1 MQLQTIVIILII
13 TLVSSHSLYNTHSI
27 NCIIPYFSL
36 KMKLAVFQIA
46 LTCAS
51 VSAFAP
57 NVATSAPSTTKL
69 SMVDDDS
76 SRRSFFNKVV
86 GSTAVV
92 GLSLL
97 QSPFPANA
105 IGGGINKV
113 NAKLSR

>member
-1 MQLQTIVIILII
+1 
-13 TLVSSHSLYNTHSI
+13 
-27 NCIIPYFSL
+27 
-36 KMKLAVFQIA
+36 MKLAVFQIA